1 VEARGIETEVDDLF
15 RRHAGRIVAALTH
28 VAGLGHLDLA
38 EDAVQDA
45 MIQALR
51 RWPFQGVPDNP
62 EGWLF
67 RVARNRASDR
77 LRRRALWRRK
87 AAELAASVA
96 SLQPPPPALHPRLA
110 GEVEDDRL
118 RMMFACCHP
127 VLSRDAQ
134 VALTLKVVCAFSVD
148 ETARAFLTT
157 RPAMAQRLV
166 RAKRR
171 LRDGGVALELPGA
184 ASLSPRLDAVL
195 EAIYLLFNEGYA
207 ASEGEDLIRW
217 DLCRE
222 AVRLAELVC
231 RHPLTAQP
239 KAHALAALLLL
250 QAARLPGRLDA
261 EGELV
266 LLAEQDRSRWDRVA
280 GNRGLAHLEASARGD
295 ELSTYHLEAEIA
307 ACHTLATSWEA
318 TDWRRI
324 VGAYDVLLEHNPSPV
339 VAVNRAVA
347 LARVEGPK
355 AGLAALGHWRTA
367 IPVDYLPARVAH
379 GALAA
384 EAGRDAEAI
393 ASFERALALAPRPA
407 TRRYLERRLA
417 ELGRPRPTGSGDE
430 ARA

>member
-1 VEARGIETEVDDLF
+1 MEPRGIETEVDDLF
-15 RRHAGRIVAALTH
+15 RRHAGRIVAALTR
-28 VAGLGHLDLA
+28 VTGLGHLDLA

-51 RWPFQGVPDNP
+51 RWPFQGVPENP

-67 RVARNRASDR
+67 RVARNRAADR
-77 LRRRALWRRK
+77 LRRRALWRHK
-87 AAELAASVA
+87 AAELAASVV
-96 SLQPPPPALHPRLA
+96 SLQPPAAARHPRLT

-134 VALTLKVVCAFSVD
+134 VALTLKVVCAFSVA

-157 RPAMAQRLV
+157 RPVMAQRLV

-171 LRDGGVALELPGA
+171 LRDGGVALEIPGA
-184 ASLSPRLDAVL
+184 ASLPQRLDAVL
-195 EAIYLLFNEGYA
+195 EAIYLLFNEGHA

-239 KAHALAALLLL
+239 KAHALAALLLF
-250 QAARLPGRLDA
+250 QAARLPGRIDA
-261 EGELV
+261 HGELL
-266 LLAEQDRSRWDRVA
+266 LLAEQDRSLWDR
-280 GNRGLAHLEASARGD
+280 GCIGPGMAHLGAAANGD
-295 ELSTYHLEAEIA
+295 EISDYHLEAEIA
-307 ACHTLATSWEA
+307 ACHTLGDSWES

-324 VGAYDVLLEHNPSPV
+324 LRTYDALLERNPSPV
-339 VAVNRAVA
+339 VAVNRVVA
-347 LARVEGPK
+347 LAQVEG
-355 AGLAALGHWRTA
+355 AAVGLEGLTRCSGWL
-367 IPVDYLPARVAH
+367 PDDYLPGHVAR

-384 EAGRDAEAI
+384 DAGHTTLARE
-393 ASFERALALAPRPA
+393 SFARALSLSPRPP

-417 ELGRPRPTGSGDE
+417 ELR
-430 ARA
+430 AR